1 VDETKD
7 AAAAEP
13 RSPGRRLAVARSARG
28 LTVTEIALR
37 LKFTPKQIEALET
50 DRYEALAG
58 PAFVRGMVRA
68 YAKLVG
74 EDADALVAQLRAS
87 PLTPA
92 GPTVTGPRGM
102 GVPIPRRPRRGS
114 LVYVALSVLVVVA
127 VGGVIAEWLLRP
139 LAPPKTAA
147 ARPPATSAPGAPAAP
162 AAPAAASAP
171 AAPAVRELVTPLIPA
186 AEPSPAPAAAVA
198 TVRRIDTLLTGKR
211 IELQFN
217 GESWVEIRDAE
228 GRVVFSQLNPPG
240 TRRQVEGVAPFSL
253 VIGNAHGVR
262 LRYNESD
269 VDLSPY
275 TRTDV
280 ARLTLK

>member
-1 VDETKD
+1 MTISETTD
-7 AAAAEP
+7 SAAAEP
-13 RSPGRRLAVARSARG
+13 RSPGRRLAAARLARG

-37 LKFTPKQIEALET
+37 LKFTPKQIEALEA

-87 PLTPA
+87 PLTAA

-102 GVPIPRRPRRGS
+102 GVPIPRQPRRGS
-114 LVYVALSVLVVVA
+114 LVYVALSVFVVVA
-127 VGGVIAEWLLRP
+127 VAGVIAEWLLRP
-139 LAPPKTAA
+139 IEPPKTVAT
-147 ARPPATSAPGAPAAP
+147 RPPAPPTPAALVAPAAP
-162 AAPAAASAP
+162 AAPAI
-171 AAPAVRELVTPLIPA
+171 REVVTPLIPA
-186 AEPSPAPAAAVA
+186 TEPSPEPPPSAAAA
-198 TVRRIDTLLTGKR
+198 AARRVDTLLTGKR

-217 GESWVEIRDAE
+217 NESWVEIRDAE

-262 LRYNESD
+262 LRYNESE

>member
-1 VDETKD
+1 MSETRD
-7 AAAAEP
+7 SAAAEP
-13 RSPGRRLAVARSARG
+13 RSPGGRLAAARVARG

-37 LKFTPKQIEALET
+37 LKFTPKQIEALEA
-50 DRYEALAG
+50 DHYGALAG

-87 PLTPA
+87 PLTAA

-102 GVPIPRRPRRGS
+102 GVPIPRQPRRGS
-114 LVYVALSVLVVVA
+114 LVYVALSVFVVIAVA
-127 VGGVIAEWLLRP
+127 GVIAEWLLRP
-139 LAPPKTAA
+139 IEPPKTAA
-147 ARPPATSAPGAPAAP
+147 TRPTAPATAATPAAP
-162 AAPAAASAP
+162 VAPP
-171 AAPAVRELVTPLIPA
+171 VREVVTPLIPA
-186 AEPSPAPAAAVA
+186 AEPSPERPPGAPVA
-198 TVRRIDTLLTGKR
+198 TVRRVDTVLTGKR

-217 GESWVEIRDAE
+217 NESWVEIRDAE

-240 TRRQVEGVAPFSL
+240 TRRQVEGVAPFSV

-262 LRYNESD
+262 LRYNESE
-269 VDLSPY
+269 VDLMPY

>member
-1 VDETKD
+1 MSETRD
-7 AAAAEP
+7 SAAAEP
-13 RSPGRRLAVARSARG
+13 RSPGGRLAAARVARG
-28 LTVTEIALR
+28 LTVAEIALR
-37 LKFTPKQIEALET
+37 LKFTPKQIEALEA
-50 DRYEALAG
+50 DRYGALAG

-87 PLTPA
+87 PLTAA

-102 GVPIPRRPRRGS
+102 GVPIPRQPRRGS
-114 LVYVALSVLVVVA
+114 LVYVALSVFVVVA
-127 VGGVIAEWLLRP
+127 VAGVIAEWLLRP
-139 LAPPKTAA
+139 IEPPKTTAI
-147 ARPPATSAPGAPAAP
+147 RPTAPATAATLAAP
-162 AAPAAASAP
+162 V
-171 AAPAVRELVTPLIPA
+171 APAVREVVTPLIPA
-186 AEPSPAPAAAVA
+186 TEPSPERPPGAPVA
-198 TVRRIDTLLTGKR
+198 TVRRVDTVLTGKR

-217 GESWVEIRDAE
+217 NESWVEIRDAE

-262 LRYNESD
+262 LRYNESE
-269 VDLSPY
+269 VDLMPY